1 MQASRAEVERRV
13 RARSRPGSR
22 VRSRIYEDEGVNG
35 VNRDG
40 VGTDDND
47 DEDEEFGERER
58 ESHEGLGG
66 SRRRRRG
73 SRDGGRPLLA
83 KSESALE
90 SLSLQRREGSS
101 SSSSDRHTSS
111 PGPEHSHIHS
121 TGAVGVDLVGEGDR
135 EGEGGEGEGGE
146 EEHQPLLNDRP
157 PVGRRPQVESTV
169 VGEAQTK
176 SEHIRGEVFGILSIW
191 LIAFAWL
198 FFIGT
203 AFLRLRAKKD
213 RQ

>member
-1 MQASRAEVERRV
+1 MQAARAEVERRV
-13 RARSRPGSR
+13 RARARA
-22 VRSRIYEDEGVNG
+22 RSRSREYGDEGENG

-40 VGTDDND
+40 VGTDDD
-47 DEDEEFGERER
+47 DNEDDDDEEFGERER
-58 ESHEGLGG
+58 ESQEGLGG
-66 SRRRRRG
+66 SRRRRG

-101 SSSSDRHTSS
+101 SSDRAASS
-111 PGPEHSHIHS
+111 PGPEHSHS
-121 TGAVGVDLVGEGDR
+121 TGAVGIDLVGERGRDR
-135 EGEGGEGEGGE
+135 EGREGEEGE
-146 EEHQPLLNDRP
+146 EEHQPLLNERP
-157 PVGRRPQVESTV
+157 SMGRRNQVESTA

-176 SEHIRGEVFGILSIW
+176 SEHVRGEVFGILSIC